1 MYIHAS
7 LLPRHSRPSN
17 AGTYVLTRQLFLFL
31 ECCFKYNQGK
41 MIANKITWINIKAW
55 FNSCCL
61 QPWLSSSDDFS
72 SLGCSPKIFPF
83 AFLDLSRSTWRIAP
97 STIRQRATGCRNMP
111 PEFCGSS
118 RWWDLSEGRTWR
130 TWRVCGERGENAR
143 VAKGCWR
150 LAIFVESQNIKVMRI
165 SRYLRHF
172 KALIGKQ
179 EHENPRY
186 IATSFVWRWAKSW
199 LENWLDLSSFFQ
211 IVDDLEC

>member
-1 MYIHAS
+1 MLFATMIIKQWWFFITGM
-7 LLPRHSRPSN
+7 LP
-17 AGTYVLTRQLFLFL
+17 
-31 ECCFKYNQGK
+31 K
-41 MIANKITWINIKAW
+41 NIP
-55 FNSCCL
+55 L
-61 QPWLSSSDDFS
+61 R
-72 SLGCSPKIFPF
+72 I
-83 AFLDLSRSTWRIAP
+83 SRSFQVYLKDR
-97 STIRQRATGCRNMP
+97 SKHD
-111 PEFCGSS
+111 EFCGSS

-130 TWRVCGERGENAR
+130 TWRMWRTWRKRPGS
-143 VAKGCWR
+143 KGLLETCHLFR
-150 LAIFVESQNIKVMRI
+150 ESQNIKVMRI

>member
-1 MYIHAS
+1 
-7 LLPRHSRPSN
+7 
-17 AGTYVLTRQLFLFL
+17 
-31 ECCFKYNQGK
+31 

-72 SLGCSPKIFPF
+72 SLGCSQKIFPY

-130 TWRVCGERGENAR
+130 TWRMWRTWRKRPGS
-143 VAKGCWR
+143 KGLLETCHLFR
-150 LAIFVESQNIKVMRI
+150 ESQNIKVMRI